1 MQTETIT
8 YTIKTADSNNV
19 FTHLVKCD
27 EDFMPKLSEKVDI
40 LAYAKKIV
48 ENSITFEAWIN
59 DELVGLIAA
68 YFNDSKTHCGFIT
81 SVSTLKKYA
90 GKGIASQLMSQCISY
105 ALQHQFVEIALEVFH
120 KNNSAVQL
128 YKKYGFSK
136 TGINN
141 DFISMKIDL
150 LKNKEQNSL

>member
-90 GKGIASQLMSQCISY
+90 GKGIASQLMKMCIGY
-105 ALQHQFVEIALEVFH
+105 AAEHRFSEISLEVFD
-120 KNNSAVQL
+120 KNTNAIQL
-128 YKKYGFSK
+128 YKKNSFIQ
-136 TGINN
+136 TGI
-141 DFISMKIDL
+141 IGDL
-150 LKNKEQNSL
+150 LIMKRDL